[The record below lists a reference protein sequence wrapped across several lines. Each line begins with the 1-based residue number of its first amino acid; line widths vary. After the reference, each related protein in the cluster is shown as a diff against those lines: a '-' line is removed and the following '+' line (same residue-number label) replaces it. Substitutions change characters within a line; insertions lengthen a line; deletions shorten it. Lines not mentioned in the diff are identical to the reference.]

1 MGIPASQLKKR
12 KMTISKRQKMQREI
26 LISELRK
33 NSVMTVACQKA
44 GIPRSTVYRWMNDE
58 PEFAATMEEAS
69 TEGRDIIN
77 DMAESVVIKKIRE
90 ENLHAAKYWLS
101 HNHDRYQ
108 LWKSRIS
115 DTVTR
120 REIERLK
127 ESFKSF
133 FDGVFR
139 KRKKK

>member
-1 MGIPASQLKKR
+1 MGIPASQLEKR

-26 LISELRK
+26 LLTELRK

-44 GIPRSTVYRWMNDE
+44 GIPRSTVYRWMNDDS
-58 PEFAATMEEAS
+58 EFADMVEEAS

-77 DMAESVVIKKIRE
+77 DMAESVLIKKVRE
-90 ENLHAAKYWLS
+90 ENLAAVRFWLT
-101 HNHDRYQ
+101 HNHERYQ
-108 LWKSRIS
+108 LWKSRITDS
-115 DTVTR
+115 ITR

-127 ESFKSF
+127 ESFKNF

>member
-1 MGIPASQLKKR
+1 MGIPASQLEKR

-44 GIPRSTVYRWMNDE
+44 GIPRSTVYRWINDD
-58 PEFAATMEEAS
+58 PEFADVVEEAS

-77 DMAESVVIKKIRE
+77 DMAESVLIKKVRE
-90 ENLHAAKYWLS
+90 ENLTAVRFWLA
-101 HNHDRYQ
+101 HNHERYQ
-108 LWKSRIS
+108 LWKSRITDS
-115 DTVTR
+115 VTR

>member
-1 MGIPASQLKKR
+1 MGTPATSNEKR
-12 KMTISKRQKMQREI
+12 KATITKRQKMQREI

-44 GIPRSTVYRWMNDE
+44 VVPRSTIYRWMNND
-58 PEFAATMEEAS
+58 PEFMNAIEEAVS
-69 TEGRDIIN
+69 EGRGVIN

-90 ENLHAAKYWLS
+90 ENLAASKYWLS

-108 LWKSRIS
+108 LWKSRITDS
-115 DTVTR
+115 ITR
-120 REIERLK
+120 RELERLK

-139 KRKKK
+139 KNRKK